1 MGALKRAEFRKTAHC
16 TKATSLFAVPRTSD
30 FGFPTKLPPH
40 TPLFF
45 AQPGAKGNAQ
55 KQEQGLLKGNVR
67 EQEKSPA
74 RKEVKKLSIE
84 ESVKVATG
92 SGLISVNVSPLISF
106 TSRAIVG
113 VYCVGKRSPNR
124 TNAPLLL
131 RPFVRAREWECFV
144 SGMNHGL
151 SSRPDASE
159 IVLRFGHTS
168 MDTF

>member
-1 MGALKRAEFRKTAHC
+1 M
-16 TKATSLFAVPRTSD
+16 
-30 FGFPTKLPPH
+30 
-40 TPLFF
+40 
-45 AQPGAKGNAQ
+45 
-55 KQEQGLLKGNVR
+55 KGNVR

-92 SGLISVNVSPLISF
+92 SGLISVNVSPLTSF

-124 TNAPLLL
+124 ANAPLLL

-151 SSRPDASE
+151 SSRPMLQRLFSDLDTLQWTLFNN
-159 IVLRFGHTS
+159 IFLFGL
-168 MDTF
+168 